1 MINRFVAMC
10 EIAEHY
16 GVEHQTNK
24 AIEEL
29 SELTRALARGDRDN
43 FIEELADV
51 DIMLTQLCYLH
62 KIYPKDIIRVENRK
76 LERQLKRIKEE
87 GNE

>member
-1 MINRFVAMC
+1 MINRFAVMC
-10 EIAEHY
+10 EIADHY

-43 FIEELADV
+43 FVEELADV

-62 KIYPKDIIRVENRK
+62 KIYPEEIIRVENRK

-87 GNE
+87 GND